1 MKSMRSFDHTQEGA
15 RVASAHEDDQHREF
29 GGIKVK
35 ATVDSPA
42 YSLPWGAGERSDWD
56 TRKTGQPLT
65 SPVGSSVTWSPW
77 LPDCKAARS
86 RGLTQ
91 EP

>member
-1 MKSMRSFDHTQEGA
+1 M
-15 RVASAHEDDQHREF
+15 ASAHEDDQHREF

-35 ATVDSPA
+35 ATVDNPA

-65 SPVGSSVTWSPW
+65 SPRGQLCHVEP
-77 LPDCKAARS
+77 AA
-86 RGLTQ
+86 
-91 EP
+91 P